1 MHSIFIQS
9 KLDKEKAISIRIIF
23 GEEYFIN
30 IQSMIMQY
38 YNQNT
43 LIYLNGKFVS
53 AQDARVNLFGQS
65 LHYGYGAFEGL
76 RAYST
81 HNGSRIFKAE
91 EHFDRLKKSCE
102 VIGLPY
108 RWNNRTLIEKCY
120 ALLDNN
126 NLRAAYIR
134 PLVFSGSNM
143 HLTSS
148 EESNI
153 MIAAWE
159 WGPYLGQNLLR
170 VNISKYERPNPKSFP
185 IDTKVS
191 GQYIN
196 SILASSDAI
205 KNGFDEALLLDK
217 DGYVA
222 QASSENLFIEKDFKI
237 YTPPTDNIFPGITR
251 QTVIDICRE
260 LGFDI
265 IEKKLT
271 VEDIYNADGAFLS
284 GTAAEI
290 IGIKQVDHK
299 IYREEWENTIGASIQ
314 RKYKNLVLEQENYEV
329 II

>member
-1 MHSIFIQS
+1 
-9 KLDKEKAISIRIIF
+9 
-23 GEEYFIN
+23 
-30 IQSMIMQY
+30 MQY

-43 LIYLNGKFVS
+43 LVYLNGEFVK
-53 AQDARVNLFGQS
+53 ANQAGVDLFGQS

-81 HNGSRIFKAE
+81 HNGTRIFKAE
-91 EHFDRLKKSCE
+91 AHFERLRKSCE
-102 VIGLPY
+102 ALNLPY
-108 RWNNRTLIEKCY
+108 SWNNRTLIEKAY
-120 ALLDNN
+120 ELLEAN

-148 EESNI
+148 EQANI

-159 WGPYLGQNLLR
+159 WGPYLGHNLLR
-170 VNISKYERPNPKSFP
+170 VNISAIERPNPKSFP
-185 IDTKVS
+185 IEAKAS

-196 SILASSDAI
+196 SILATSDALRH
-205 KNGFDEALLLDK
+205 GFDEALLLDQ
-217 DGYVA
+217 DGFVA
-222 QASSENLFIEKDFKI
+222 QASSENIFIEKDFKI
-237 YTPPTDNIFPGITR
+237 YTPPLENVFPGITR
-251 QTVIDICRE
+251 QTVINICKE

-271 VEDIYNADGAFLS
+271 IQDIYTADSAFLS

-290 IGIKQVDHK
+290 IGIKQVDHVLYK
-299 IYREEWENTIGASIQ
+299 EEWEHSIGASIQ

>member
-1 MHSIFIQS
+1 
-9 KLDKEKAISIRIIF
+9 
-23 GEEYFIN
+23 
-30 IQSMIMQY
+30 MQY

-43 LIYLNGKFVS
+43 KIFLNGEFVLAKS
-53 AQDARVNLFGQS
+53 AGVDLFGQS

-81 HNGSRIFKAE
+81 HNGTRIFKAE
-91 EHFDRLKKSCE
+91 AHFERLRKSCE
-102 VIGLPY
+102 SIGLPY
-108 RWNNRTLIEKCY
+108 KWNNRTLIEKCY
-120 ALLDNN
+120 ELLEIN

-148 EESNI
+148 EDANI
-153 MIAAWE
+153 MLAAWE
-159 WGPYLGQNLLR
+159 WGPYLGQNLLN
-170 VNISKYERPNPKSFP
+170 VNISKYERPNPKSFH
-185 IDTKVS
+185 IDAKIS

-196 SILASSDAI
+196 SILASTDAI
-205 KNGFDEALLLDK
+205 RNGYDEALMLDQ

-222 QASSENLFIEKDFKI
+222 QASSENIFIEKDYKI
-237 YTPPTDNIFPGITR
+237 YTPPLGDVFPGITR
-251 QTVIDICRE
+251 KTVIGICKE
-260 LGFDI
+260 LGFEI

-271 VEDIYNADGAFLS
+271 VQDIYTADSAFLS

-290 IGIKQVDHK
+290 IGIKQVDHIVYK
-299 IYREEWENTIGASIQ
+299 EDWEHSIGATIQ